1 MPRVYGFYCLQTIDL
16 SFILVE
22 VEGWGSQNCG
32 CHICMTPNP
41 ELINCYVNFWS
52 EICQTKMYE
61 NIWHEVFK
69 NGPSMLQRTI
79 TFFKG
84 CLPQNLLGPF
94 LNTFPHT
101 WMENTWKTSFFE
113 SLDKNFGPQQI

>member
-1 MPRVYGFYCLQTIDL
+1 MSIFGLKYAKLK
-16 SFILVE
+16 
-22 VEGWGSQNCG
+22 
-32 CHICMTPNP
+32 CMK
-41 ELINCYVNFWS
+41 IS
-52 EICQTKMYE
+52 GTKYSRMDQAC
-61 NIWHEVFK
+61 FR
-69 NGPSMLQRTI
+69 GPYPF